1 MALLQQDSEGH
12 LVSTLSQRVDELLR
26 AHEDRP
32 LLSTTGTQAA
42 ISELAAR
49 TRGLEEAMREIARE
63 VQNLSAS
70 HLSASR

>member
-12 LVSTLSQRVDELLR
+12 VAPTLSERVDELLR
-26 AHEDRP
+26 SYENVQ

-49 TRGLEEAMREIARE
+49 TRALELAMREIALE
-63 VQNLSAS
+63 VQRLTS
-70 HLSASR
+70 SR

>member
-12 LVSTLSQRVDELLR
+12 VVPTLCQRVDELLR
-26 AHEDRP
+26 SYEDSR

-49 TRGLEEAMREIARE
+49 TRGLERAMREIALE
-63 VQNLSAS
+63 VQNLTAP
-70 HLSASR
+70 R

>member
-12 LVSTLSQRVDELLR
+12 VEPTLGERVDELLR
-26 AHEDRP
+26 SCENKQ

-49 TRGLEEAMREIARE
+49 TRALELAMREIAQE
-63 VQNLSAS
+63 VQNLTSS
-70 HLSASR
+70 H